1 MKSHVGYNSTFRNTT
16 WANLGSSWCGLVH
29 SITNIFVR
37 PSYERLHT
45 CVSYV
50 QWVIYMLRKHVKKM
64 FHYSN
69 PLLFIIK
76 WNNLQSEIYVTNT
89 TTKEG
94 YIAIQISSQTTK
106 KKVSEN
112 PQLRTT
118 ISRKLLSSYETIT
131 FTPVQSQVLR
141 NSRNWYNRKTFPII
155 ISSIHHLQFPVHRK
169 LFATNPSPQ
178 RLTESTQNS
187 IGFWYKI

>member
-1 MKSHVGYNSTFRNTT
+1 MSHQLVDVEINYNYDITLHPPSRDEKMN
-16 WANLGSSWCGLVH
+16 VH
-29 SITNIFVR
+29 KNN
-37 PSYERLHT
+37 
-45 CVSYV
+45 V
-50 QWVIYMLRKHVKKM
+50 QWNDLWQQLWNFFCWSHTPMCFNLPLKATMVSM
-64 FHYSN
+64 FGWY
-69 PLLFIIK
+69 K
-76 WNNLQSEIYVTNT
+76 TNT

-118 ISRKLLSSYETIT
+118 ISRKLLSYYETIT
-131 FTPVQSQVLR
+131 FAPVQSQVLR

-178 RLTESTQNS
+178 RLSEST
-187 IGFWYKI
+187 

>member
-1 MKSHVGYNSTFRNTT
+1 MVGLIEMPMGWIKTQVPTRRIPSRLIGILVIWIWRRHQDGMFLDTFVPYWGVMGTYLWLMWMMGIPMR
-16 WANLGSSWCGLVH
+16 W
-29 SITNIFVR
+29 
-37 PSYERLHT
+37 T
-45 CVSYV
+45 C
-50 QWVIYMLRKHVKKM
+50 
-64 FHYSN
+64 
-69 PLLFIIK
+69 
-76 WNNLQSEIYVTNT
+76 T

-106 KKVSEN
+106 NFFYEN

-131 FTPVQSQVLR
+131 FAPVQSQVLC
-141 NSRNWYNRKTFPII
+141 NSQNWYNRKTFPII
-155 ISSIHHLQFPVHRK
+155 ISSIHHLRFPIHRK

-187 IGFWYKI
+187 ISFRYKI